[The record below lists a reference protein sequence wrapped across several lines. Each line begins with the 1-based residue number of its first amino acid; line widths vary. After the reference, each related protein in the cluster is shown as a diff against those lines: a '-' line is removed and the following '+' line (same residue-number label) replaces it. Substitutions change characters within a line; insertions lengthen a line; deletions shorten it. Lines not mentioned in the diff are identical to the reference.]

1 MGGPDPGRQERT
13 SFTKRTTT
21 LLRKSHELVTLCG
34 AKVYLIIDH
43 PRASL
48 AYNSV
53 EEEGRQWPPPDE
65 LLVKR
70 ILSPKSNHFLADR
83 VPGTPLS
90 SPATNSMFHH
100 ESYACGCR

>member
-43 PRASL
+43 PRATL
-48 AYNSV
+48 TYNS
-53 EEEGRQWPPPDE
+53 EEKGRQWPPPDE
-65 LLVKR
+65 LLVKSN
-70 ILSPKSNHFLADR
+70 LSPKSNYALADR
-83 VPGTPLS
+83 ALGTPVP
-90 SPATNSMFHH
+90 SPATNSTFHH